1 MPGLL
6 CKQQLPREQLI
17 EMCLCGFLA
26 FVWVPALDLDKI
38 LGDDKH
44 NQDEHINQRAIL
56 RPLPV

>member
-6 CKQQLPREQLI
+6 CKQQLPRGQLI

-26 FVWVPALDLDKI
+26 FVWVPALGLDKI

-44 NQDEHINQRAIL
+44 YQDEHIKQRAIL